1 MAANIG
7 GTSCDY
13 VRGDVTPL
21 RERVETWV
29 VPGLDSVGAMLLGQN
44 EGQAAVVATKLNTV
58 GACNTWIETLE
69 AMIGSVVTIENDLGD
84 NNAACLITGLGVPEK
99 TAAYQPGTSKTLKV
113 EMEVRFVILA

>member
-58 GACNTWIETLE
+58 GAC
-69 AMIGSVVTIENDLGD
+69 
-84 NNAACLITGLGVPEK
+84 
-99 TAAYQPGTSKTLKV
+99 
-113 EMEVRFVILA
+113 